1 MKIALIGYGK
11 MGQTIE
17 RLALERGHIIV
28 LKATSLAPVLP
39 EHLKGADV
47 AIEFTEPTSAVK
59 NIFSSFEAGVP
70 IVCGTTGWFGRLHE
84 VKEQCNENNGTLFY
98 ASNFSIGVNLFFQTV
113 HAAARMLNNYPEYQ
127 VRMKEI
133 HHLEKKDAPSGTAIT
148 LSEILSDE
156 LDGMDGWQHA
166 DEGQEGKISIEAIR
180 EGDVKGTHE
189 VLFTSGVDEI
199 EFTHRAHSREGFAL
213 GALKAAEWLQHKKGC
228 FTMTDLLKTE
238 HT

>member
-11 MGQTIE
+11 MGQTIV
-17 RLALERGHIIV
+17 RFAVERGHAIV
-28 LKATSLAPVLP
+28 LKATSLAPVSA

-70 IVCGTTGWFGRLHE
+70 IVCGTTGWFGRLPE
-84 VKEQCNENNGTLFY
+84 VKNRCDESDGALFY

-113 HAAARMLNNYPEYQ
+113 RAAARMLNNYPDYQ

-133 HHLEKKDAPSGTAIT
+133 HHLQKKDAPSGTAIT

-156 LDGMDGWQHA
+156 LDGVDGWQHA
-166 DEGQEGKISIEAIR
+166 DESAEGKISIEAIR

-189 VLFTSGVDEI
+189 VLFTSDVDEI
-199 EFTHRAHSREGFAL
+199 EFTHRAHSREGFAM

>member
-17 RLALERGHIIV
+17 RLAVERGHTIV
-28 LKATSLAPVLP
+28 LKATSLAPVSA

-70 IVCGTTGWFGRLHE
+70 IVCGTTGWFGRLPE
-84 VKEQCNENNGTLFY
+84 VKERCHENSVALFY
-98 ASNFSIGVNLFFQTV
+98 ASNFSIGVNLFFQTIR
-113 HAAARMLNNYPEYQ
+113 AAARMLNNYPEYQ
-127 VRMKEI
+127 VSMTEI
-133 HHLEKKDAPSGTAIT
+133 HHLQKKDAPSGTAIT

-156 LDGMDGWQHA
+156 LDGMDGWQRA
-166 DEGQEGKISIEAIR
+166 DENTEGKISIEAIR

-189 VLFTSGVDEI
+189 VLFTSDVDEI
-199 EFTHRAHSREGFAL
+199 EFTHRAHSREGFAM
-213 GALKAAEWLQHKKGC
+213 GAIKAAEWLQHKKGC